1 MSLLAATP
9 IIFLVTFAAK
19 GPGFQEM
26 EACSLLVNLRKGM
39 QRSSEQPLV
48 GEERYVA
55 TLTTAAKETTLIKV
69 EIWMGDQSLRSSLR
83 ISPGLFRVPQFPLY
97 LHNAEV
103 LKPSNF
109 AIRLVFLTLKLVK
122 RSAFQNKR
130 IAVLQLGFG
139 PEKCLGP
146 CEKQALE

>member
-9 IIFLVTFAAK
+9 IIFLVTFDAK

-48 GEERYVA
+48 REMRYVA
-55 TLTTAAKETTLIKV
+55 TLGMAAKETTLIKV

-83 ISPGLFRVPQFPLY
+83 DFT
-97 LHNAEV
+97 LHPPPPPKSLCN
-103 LKPSNF
+103 
-109 AIRLVFLTLKLVK
+109 IT
-122 RSAFQNKR
+122 FQ
-130 IAVLQLGFG
+130 VG
-139 PEKCLGP
+139 
-146 CEKQALE
+146 